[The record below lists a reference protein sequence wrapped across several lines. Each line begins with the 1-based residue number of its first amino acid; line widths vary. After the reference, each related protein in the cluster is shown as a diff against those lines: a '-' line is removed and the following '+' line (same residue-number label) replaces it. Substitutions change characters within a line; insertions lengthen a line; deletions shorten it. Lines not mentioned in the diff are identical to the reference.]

1 MCSKSDFE
9 KFWSMYKTQSKP
21 KEYTSIKFC
30 VTDNATY
37 QTFNESFQKVP
48 KSSSYN
54 VERAIKQPISNLL
67 SFLSIQMPKVISLT
81 DIQVKQ

>member
-30 VTDNATY
+30 MIK
-37 QTFNESFQKVP
+37 NEV
-48 KSSSYN
+48 N
-54 VERAIKQPISNLL
+54 
-67 SFLSIQMPKVISLT
+67 SIC
-81 DIQVKQ
+81 